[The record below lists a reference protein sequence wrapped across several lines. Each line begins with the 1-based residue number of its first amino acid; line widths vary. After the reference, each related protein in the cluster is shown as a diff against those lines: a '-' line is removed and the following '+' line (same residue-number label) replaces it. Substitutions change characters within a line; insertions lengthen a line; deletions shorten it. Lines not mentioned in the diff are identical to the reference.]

1 MDTIIKKNIQSVRE
15 EVSRL
20 VSNVEVVAVS
30 KRHPVEKIQEAIDA
44 GHRCFGENKVQE
56 AKEKWSSLRGV
67 YNNVALH
74 MIGHLQTNKANTA
87 IELFDVIES
96 LDSKRLVDALVK
108 AQQKHQR
115 FIEYYIQVNFEA
127 ERQKGGVSVSEFSE
141 LLAYAK
147 SKELNVTGVMCIPP
161 AEKDP
166 RQYFSE
172 LKKLADAHQLPNV
185 SMGMSKDYLI
195 ALEEGATHIRVGT
208 SIFGKRA

>member
-1 MDTIIKKNIQSVRE
+1 
-15 EVSRL
+15 
-20 VSNVEVVAVS
+20 
-30 KRHPVEKIQEAIDA
+30 
-44 GHRCFGENKVQE
+44 
-56 AKEKWSSLRGV
+56 
-67 YNNVALH
+67 